1 MEAQQGFGI
10 LGGRRQL
17 GRTQKVPTL
26 QNPQGPD
33 PKRHRCRTR
42 CQGGAQ
48 RSLDGGLPVF
58 PVAKVIQHGQA
69 VGKARI
75 GESLHLFRRGE
86 IPKITVLPQNG
97 AAVGCLAHHPPNP
110 PAAAIPSRMRQRHLH
125 MGDNPVVEIGDVQRS
140 VGSKLHV
147 HRAEP
152 GVRSTHQ
159 IGHLVGDAGGTTILD
174 AVAIHPAGHHI
185 AQEKIAL
192 KLRRPQ
198 RFIAVVEAG
207 NGRGSMVVPQHLRRV
222 AQTVVWFAEHGI
234 KPAMDDLINGHRVA
248 VGGEEVA
255 QRIKAEAEDIGLPI
269 THLLNPGSITTEAEG
284 RSAHFQQVSVG
295 ALHARLVAHTL
306 PAIKPS
312 VEAPSEVVGEV
323 VGVGDAK
330 GTVEHFAAVGPSV
343 AIGVLKAEHI
353 RDAEYHSPIAERRHG
368 IGHTQA
374 IGKHSVTAGPAVGPK
389 LRQNANHVTGRLV
402 GGALNGIG
410 PRLSYP
416 QPPAHIEAHAD
427 RLTDLRLGRHQ
438 LNLKAFWHHKRSQRL
453 GRTPPRSGPNH
464 LIEGGLRGH
473 QRQRRYDGPTT
484 QPENPPHRH
493 EIQRRLQ
500 DRSMGRL

>member
-1 MEAQQGFGI
+1 
-10 LGGRRQL
+10 
-17 GRTQKVPTL
+17 
-26 QNPQGPD
+26 
-33 PKRHRCRTR
+33 
-42 CQGGAQ
+42 
-48 RSLDGGLPVF
+48 
-58 PVAKVIQHGQA
+58 
-69 VGKARI
+69 
-75 GESLHLFRRGE
+75 
-86 IPKITVLPQNG
+86 
-97 AAVGCLAHHPPNP
+97 
-110 PAAAIPSRMRQRHLH
+110 MRQGHLH
-125 MGDNPVVEIGDVQRS
+125 MGDDPVVEIGDVQRS

-147 HRAEP
+147 HRAKP
-152 GVRSTHQ
+152 GVGGAYQ
-159 IGHLVGDAGGTTILD
+159 IGHLMGDAGGTTILD
-174 AVAIHPAGHHI
+174 AVAVHPASHHI

-192 KLRRPQ
+192 KLRGPQ

-207 NGRGSMVVPQHLRRV
+207 NGGGSMVVPQHLRRV
-222 AQTVVWFAEHGI
+222 AQTVVRFAEHGI

-248 VGGEEVA
+248 VRGEEVA
-255 QRIKAEAEDIGLPI
+255 QWIEAEAEDIGLPI

-368 IGHTQA
+368 IGHAQA

-438 LNLKAFWHHKRSQRL
+438 LNLKAFRHHKRSQRL

-464 LIEGGLRGH
+464 LIEGGIRC
-473 QRQRRYDGPTT
+473 QNRQHRCQGPNTR
-484 QPENPPHRH
+484 QEDPPHRQ
-493 EIQRRLQ
+493 EIQRRPQ
-500 DRSMGRL
+500 DQSTGRL